1 MKPLPSSDMTG
12 KAAPLRGAMIPSL
25 SLGDSIPSNQRR
37 SANPVRNVYPWL
49 LLAST
54 TIATVFCIL
63 YITKPVIETTT
74 VIAAKPEIPAQS
86 QSPSLATAD
95 PEKAAKTAPLTAQDQ
110 TISGHKDSSTAS
122 KTPTALPKFEETNL
136 GIQHVM
142 TAQAPAGDLCRIVLD
157 VPVLYQSRQLRW
169 TEKDVEEARGL
180 LARLSD
186 YQEKSIAL
194 RAEGLGLLDE
204 WNRLLNRSIPASEL
218 RADSPALPANQKDS
232 PVLIVPAGMDT
243 RESIQLKPSEK

>member
-12 KAAPLRGAMIPSL
+12 KDAPLRGAILPSL
-25 SLGDSIPSNQRR
+25 SLGDPIPSNQRR

-63 YITKPVIETTT
+63 YITKPVIETTA
-74 VIAAKPEIPAQS
+74 VLPAKSENPLLPKSSPLAA
-86 QSPSLATAD
+86 AD
-95 PEKAAKTAPLTAQDQ
+95 PEKAPKPTSPSAHGEGLPGHQDGAPAAKTTA
-110 TISGHKDSSTAS
+110 
-122 KTPTALPKFEETNL
+122 ALPKFEETNL
-136 GIQHVM
+136 GIQHVL

-180 LARLSD
+180 LMRLSN
-186 YQEKSIAL
+186 YQEKTIAL
-194 RAEGLGLLDE
+194 RAEGLELLDE

-232 PVLIVPAGMDT
+232 PVLIVPAGLDT

>member
-12 KAAPLRGAMIPSL
+12 KPAPIRGAILPSL
-25 SLGDSIPSNQRR
+25 SLGDPIPSNQRR

-74 VIAAKPEIPAQS
+74 VVPGKAELPSLPKPGSVAASEPRNTPT
-86 QSPSLATAD
+86 SPSAQIQAQAD
-95 PEKAAKTAPLTAQDQ
+95 PV
-110 TISGHKDSSTAS
+110 HKDAALMPKSTAVS
-122 KTPTALPKFEETNL
+122 PKFEETNL
-136 GIQHVM
+136 GIQHVL

-169 TEKDVEEARGL
+169 TERDVEDAREL
-180 LARLSD
+180 LAQLSN

-194 RAEGLGLLDE
+194 RSEGLELLDH

-218 RADSPALPANQKDS
+218 RADSPALPANQKNS
-232 PVLIVPAGMDT
+232 PLLIVPAGFDT

>member
-1 MKPLPSSDMTG
+1 MTG
-12 KAAPLRGAMIPSL
+12 KSAPVRGAMLPSL
-25 SLGDSIPSNQRR
+25 SLGDTIPSNQRR

-63 YITKPVIETTT
+63 YITKPVIETTA
-74 VIAAKPEIPAQS
+74 VMPAKVEIPTLPKPPA
-86 QSPSLATAD
+86 LAVVD
-95 PEKAAKTAPLTAQDQ
+95 PKTAPATVSPSAPGE
-110 TISGHKDSSTAS
+110 TIHKESGPVS
-122 KTPTALPKFEETNL
+122 KVTTALPKFEETNL
-136 GIQHVM
+136 GIQHVL

-169 TEKDVEEARGL
+169 TEKDVEEAREL
-180 LARLSD
+180 LARLSN

-194 RAEGLGLLDE
+194 RSEGIELLDQ
-204 WNRLLNRSIPASEL
+204 WNHLLNRSIPASEL
-218 RADSPALPANQKDS
+218 RADSPALPANQKNS
-232 PVLIVPAGMDT
+232 PVLIVPAGLDT

>member
-1 MKPLPSSDMTG
+1 MKPLPSSDLTE
-12 KAAPLRGAMIPSL
+12 KSAPARGTLLPSL
-25 SLGDSIPSNQRR
+25 SLGDPIPSNQRR

-74 VIAAKPEIPAQS
+74 VVQPQPEIPV
-86 QSPSLATAD
+86 SPQAPTLAEATPRKATETVPAPTAT
-95 PEKAAKTAPLTAQDQ
+95 PNTKSNPASSKAAA
-110 TISGHKDSSTAS
+110 
-122 KTPTALPKFEETNL
+122 ALPKFEETNL
-136 GIQHVM
+136 GIQHVL

-169 TEKDVEEARGL
+169 NERDVEDARDL
-180 LARLSD
+180 LAKLAI
-186 YQEKSIAL
+186 YQEKNIAL
-194 RAEGLGLLDE
+194 RAEGLELLDQ

-218 RADSPALPANQKDS
+218 RADSPALPANQKNS
-232 PVLIVPAGMDT
+232 PLLIVPAGMDT

>member
-12 KAAPLRGAMIPSL
+12 KSTPLRGAILPSL
-25 SLGDSIPSNQRR
+25 SLGDPIPSNQRR

-74 VIAAKPEIPAQS
+74 VVPGKVEIPVQPKAPILTGAEPKHATEAT
-86 QSPSLATAD
+86 SPL
-95 PEKAAKTAPLTAQDQ
+95 AQDHPVP
-110 TISGHKDSSTAS
+110 GHKEAALLPKVTA
-122 KTPTALPKFEETNL
+122 ALPKFEETNL
-136 GIQHVM
+136 GIQHVL
-142 TAQAPAGDLCRIVLD
+142 TAQAPVGDLCRIVLD

-169 TEKDVEEARGL
+169 TEKDVEEAREL
-180 LARLSD
+180 LIQLSS

-194 RAEGLGLLDE
+194 RSEGLELLDH

-218 RADSPALPANQKDS
+218 RADSPALPANQKNS
-232 PVLIVPAGMDT
+232 PLLIVPAGLDT

>member
-12 KAAPLRGAMIPSL
+12 KAAPLRGAILPSL
-25 SLGDSIPSNQRR
+25 SLGDPIPSNQRR

-74 VIAAKPEIPAQS
+74 VIPGSVGTPFQPKAPTLTAAEPKQTPEATAPPAQGQPIS
-86 QSPSLATAD
+86 GLKDSAALPKATA
-95 PEKAAKTAPLTAQDQ
+95 
-110 TISGHKDSSTAS
+110 
-122 KTPTALPKFEETNL
+122 ALPKFEETNL
-136 GIQHVM
+136 GIQHVL

-169 TEKDVEEARGL
+169 TEKDVAEAREL
-180 LARLSD
+180 LNRLSS
-186 YQEKSIAL
+186 YQEKSVAL
-194 RAEGLGLLDE
+194 RSEGLELLDH
-204 WNRLLNRSIPASEL
+204 WNRLVNRSIPASEL
-218 RADSPALPANQKDS
+218 RADSPALPGNQKNS
-232 PVLIVPAGMDT
+232 PLLIVPAGLNT
-243 RESIQLKPSEK
+243 QESIQLKPSEK